1 MTDQSPEQQVES
13 ASKAF
18 EQEFERFSHFTG
30 DPSTFSALDLET
42 ASAEERALA
51 ELRTRHLGKK
61 SALAAT
67 KKLIGRVAPEGRA
80 AFGQLVQ
87 STESR
92 LVQSLD
98 QAEQNLK
105 THIETARTA
114 RESIDV
120 TMPGRRPRSGHRHPI
135 TLLRERLE
143 DVFVALGYAIEDDRE
158 IETDFY
164 NFSALN
170 IPENH
175 PARGWQDT
183 FYTTDG
189 FALRSQTSTV
199 QIHAMQRRG
208 VPVRM
213 IAPGRVFRR
222 DTPDPTHNPMF
233 FQVEG
238 LCVDRGITMAHLKGT
253 VGELLRRMFGPDTVT
268 RFRPSYFPF
277 TEPSAEFDFSCFKC
291 KGSGCRICKNS
302 GWIELGGS
310 GMVHPNVL
318 RAVGVDPQVY
328 FGFVFVLGIDRMC
341 ALMYELDDIR
351 LLFENDVRFLEK
363 FESMFISHEWLKE
376 LTDTKRSP
384 AELRERLTMV
394 GLAIDAVDEHNGDA
408 VLDVEV
414 PSNRPDCLSHVGIA
428 REVSVIEKGH
438 LRLPASKPPKAE
450 GRAGD
455 FTSVEIKDP
464 DLCPRY

>member
-1 MTDQSPEQQVES
+1 MTVQETDQDPSHQVES

-18 EQEFERFSHFTG
+18 EQEFERFARFTG
-30 DPSTFSALDLET
+30 DPNGALGLSLDQ
-42 ASAEERALA
+42 AVSEERLLA
-51 ELRTRHLGKK
+51 DLRTRHLGKK

-67 KKLIGRVAPEGRA
+67 KKLIGKVPPDQRA
-80 AFGQLVQ
+80 AFGQRVQLAEAGLVAKLDAAE
-87 STESR
+87 ST
-92 LVQSLD
+92 
-98 QAEQNLK
+98 LK
-105 THIETARTA
+105 QYIELQRTA

-120 TMPGRRPRSGHRHPI
+120 TLPGRRPRHGHRHPI
-135 TLLRERLE
+135 TLLRERIE
-143 DVFVALGYAIEDDRE
+143 DIFVALGYAIEDGRE

-164 NFSALN
+164 NFTALN
-170 IPENH
+170 IPDNH
-175 PARGWQDT
+175 PARGTQDT

-253 VGELLRRMFGPDTVT
+253 VAEFLRRMFGPETVT

-291 KGSGCRICKNS
+291 KGRGCRICKNS

-318 RAVGVDPQVY
+318 RTVGVDSQEY
-328 FGFVFVLGIDRMC
+328 SGFAFGLGIDRMA
-341 ALMYELDDIR
+341 ALMYNLDDIR
-351 LLFENDVRFLEK
+351 LLFENDVRFLEQ
-363 FESMFISHEWLKE
+363 FE
-376 LTDTKRSP
+376 
-384 AELRERLTMV
+384 
-394 GLAIDAVDEHNGDA
+394 
-408 VLDVEV
+408 
-414 PSNRPDCLSHVGIA
+414 
-428 REVSVIEKGH
+428 
-438 LRLPASKPPKAE
+438 
-450 GRAGD
+450 
-455 FTSVEIKDP
+455 
-464 DLCPRY
+464 

>member
-1 MTDQSPEQQVES
+1 MPENVTDLSPAGQVEA

-18 EQEFERFSHFTG
+18 EQEFERFARFG
-30 DPSTFSALDLET
+30 DPAELRDLNLDVAIVEQ
-42 ASAEERALA
+42 RALS
-51 ELRTRHLGKK
+51 EVRTRHLGKK
-61 SALAAT
+61 SVFAAA
-67 KKLIGRVAPEGRA
+67 KKLIGRVAPEERP
-80 AFGQLVQ
+80 AFGQLVK
-87 STESR
+87 EIEEK
-92 LVQSLD
+92 LVTTIDAVEL
-98 QAEQNLK
+98 NLK
-105 THIETARTA
+105 HHIEQVRTA

-120 TMPGRRPRSGHRHPI
+120 TLPGRRPPYGHRHPI
-135 TLLRERLE
+135 TLLRERIE
-143 DVFVALGYAIEDDRE
+143 DIFVSLGYVIEDGRE

-164 NFSALN
+164 NFTALN

-175 PARGWQDT
+175 PARGEADT
-183 FYTTDG
+183 FYTKDG

-208 VPVRM
+208 VPIRM

-233 FQVEG
+233 YQVEG

-253 VGELLRRMFGPDTVT
+253 VSEFLRRMFGPDTVT

-318 RAVGVDPQVY
+318 RALDIDPQVFSGFA
-328 FGFVFVLGIDRMC
+328 FGLGIDRMV

-351 LLFENDVRFLEK
+351 LLFENDVRFIQQ
-363 FESMFISHEWLKE
+363 FE
-376 LTDTKRSP
+376 
-384 AELRERLTMV
+384 
-394 GLAIDAVDEHNGDA
+394 
-408 VLDVEV
+408 
-414 PSNRPDCLSHVGIA
+414 
-428 REVSVIEKGH
+428 
-438 LRLPASKPPKAE
+438 
-450 GRAGD
+450 
-455 FTSVEIKDP
+455 
-464 DLCPRY
+464 